1 MRSLLLV
8 IRRELAERKMLMIG
22 AFAIGLVILVVPLV
36 TRAPAR
42 DTWNMASL
50 YLPIMLGLGI
60 AGFAASSF
68 VASDLREQRLSFFLG
83 RPLSTA
89 SVWGGKMLAAW
100 LLAMICALLVL
111 LPATVVGSGLMFWL
125 TTGEGGPIVLVMSL
139 IATAVIIPF
148 GHAAGVALRA
158 RSPWL
163 LADFVALALFGL
175 VTAAALRPLFH
186 QYAFRLVYSTV
197 LVLAA
202 FLTVALLIGGYV
214 GLSRGRIDLRS
225 AHAHQS
231 MISSGALIA
240 LGIAVSLFVVWVRS
254 VDAEDLTE
262 FRLMPCVTDCEP
274 MLVGNFR
281 GREDYR
287 ALFAMSGD
295 RFHRLDA
302 AHEAWQA
309 SDRGRTVWLSIESI
323 KPPMGRVRYLDPG
336 MEKPVRTNILTH
348 SHNSWI
354 AVSPAGDRL
363 AIAEDETLQ
372 IVNLDEE
379 RVIRTVRLPDAADSS
394 FRVWFLNQFQI
405 LVLTPPAR
413 RGPLSPE
420 GGRSIGWTG
429 VVAGVESGDTREVEF
444 ATFPHAIDSDRGLLM
459 FEHDGEITVY
469 FAGSSEP
476 LFTTAGTTAVS
487 TSRGVFV
494 TRPRSRQIAVIDP
507 GSGAE
512 RIYPL
517 PADVTDIALGPAGED
532 SMILGLTRRSQFQ
545 RWSSR
550 IPNGARLVRLDLT
563 TGEIEEIEEGIVPAR
578 AYEPGISGPYFLRST
593 PSGMQ
598 LIRIDPESNEMTVLT
613 GRAA

>member
-1 MRSLLLV
+1 MKNLLLV
-8 IRRELAERKMLMIG
+8 ISRELVERKMLMIG
-22 AFAIGLVILVVPLV
+22 AFAIGLVILAVPLV

-42 DTWNMASL
+42 DTWNIASL

-100 LLAMICALLVL
+100 LLAILCALLVL

-125 TTGEGGPIVLVMSL
+125 TAGEGGPMMLVMSL
-139 IATAVIIPF
+139 VASAVIIPF

-186 QYAFRLVYSTV
+186 QYAFRLVYSTI

-202 FLTVALLIGGYV
+202 FLTVTLLIGGYV

-274 MLVGNFR
+274 MLVGTSR
-281 GREDYR
+281 GRGDYR
-287 ALFAMSGD
+287 AHFAMSGEGF
-295 RFHRLDA
+295 RQLDFA
-302 AHEAWQA
+302 SEVGQA
-309 SDRGRTVWLSIESI
+309 SDRGRTVWLSAESI
-323 KPPMGRVRYLDPG
+323 EPPTARVGYLDPG
-336 MEKPVRTNILTH
+336 MERSVRTNILAH
-348 SHNSWI
+348 PYNSWI
-354 AVSPAGDRL
+354 AVSPDGERL
-363 AIAEDETLQ
+363 AIAEDRTLQ
-372 IVNLDEE
+372 IFNLDEE

-394 FRVWFLNQFQI
+394 FRVWFLNQDQI
-405 LVLTPPAR
+405 LVLTPPAG

-420 GGRSIGWTG
+420 GGRSTGWTG
-429 VVAGVESGDTREVEF
+429 VVADVESGDTREVEF
-444 ATFPHAIDSDRGLLM
+444 ATYPHAIDSDRGLLM
-459 FEHDGEITVY
+459 FEDESEITVY
-469 FAGSSEP
+469 RAGSSEP
-476 LFTTAGTTAVS
+476 LFTTEGTSAVS
-487 TSRGVFV
+487 TSHGVFV
-494 TRPRSRQIAVIDP
+494 TRPRSRQVAVVDP
-507 GSGAE
+507 GSGTE

-517 PADVTDIALGPAGED
+517 PADVTDIALGPADEE

-545 RWSSR
+545 RWSSSV
-550 IPNGARLVRLDLT
+550 PNGARLVRLDLT
-563 TGEIEEIEEGIVPAR
+563 TGELEEMEEGIVPAR
-578 AYEPGISGPYFLRST
+578 AYQPGISGPYFLRDT

-598 LIRIDPESNEMTVLT
+598 LIRIDPGSSEMTVLAGGT
-613 GRAA
+613 A